1 MLGCPKGKVLKMLG
15 GEVGQCDQ
23 AVCIRLVIGASQ
35 IEVPILPQR
44 LVDKGPFLLGDYISK
59 GGLSG
64 P

>member
-23 AVCIRLVIGASQ
+23 AVCIRLLIGASQ

-59 GGLSG
+59 GGLSS

>member
-1 MLGCPKGKVLKMLG
+1 MLG

-23 AVCIRLVIGASQ
+23 AICIRLLIGASQ

-44 LVDKGPFLLGDYISK
+44 LVDRGPFLLSDYISK